1 MSEKNKDKNLDK
13 ETIDRL
19 IDKAIEIF
27 STKGYGA
34 TKLTDITN
42 SLSISRGPVYYYF
55 KDKFG
60 LYSAAFDRFEKGLRD
75 IHEAVFSTDKPL
87 MDQMEDMIFEF
98 VKHISVFGDNF
109 FFMVGEID
117 ELREI
122 SARYNAMNRELYDDK
137 YKMVEAAQ
145 KNGILKSTMTPKYI
159 VDYVYLVYFAVL
171 GGVNSVILEGYTD
184 QEIKDF
190 IRMQFN
196 GLNHRILNR

>member
-1 MSEKNKDKNLDK
+1 MSDKNKEKNLDK

-42 SLSISRGPVYYYF
+42 SLSISRGPIYYYF
-55 KDKFG
+55 KDKYG
-60 LYSAAFDRFEKGLRD
+60 LYSAAFDRFEKGLRE

-109 FFMVGEID
+109 FFMVDEIS
-117 ELREI
+117 ELKEI
-122 SARYNAMNRELYDDK
+122 SARYNAMNKELYDDK
-137 YKMVEAAQ
+137 YKMVEEAQ
-145 KNGILKSTMTPKYI
+145 KKGTIKSDMTPKFI
-159 VDYVYLVYFAVL
+159 VDYVYLVYFAIL
-171 GGVNSVILEGYTD
+171 GGVNSVVLEGYNEK
-184 QEIKDF
+184 EIKDA
-190 IRMQFN
+190 IKMQFD
-196 GLNHRILNR
+196 GLNDRIKVQ

>member
-1 MSEKNKDKNLDK
+1 
-13 ETIDRL
+13 
-19 IDKAIEIF
+19 
-27 STKGYGA
+27 
-34 TKLTDITN
+34 
-42 SLSISRGPVYYYF
+42 
-55 KDKFG
+55 
-60 LYSAAFDRFEKGLRD
+60 
-75 IHEAVFSTDKPL
+75 
-87 MDQMEDMIFEF
+87 MEDMIFEF

-109 FFMVGEID
+109 FFMVGEIE
-117 ELREI
+117 ELKEI

-145 KNGILKSTMTPKYI
+145 KKGTLKSTMTPKYI

-190 IRMQFN
+190 IRMQFD

>member
-190 IRMQFN
+190 IRMQFD

>member
-1 MSEKNKDKNLDK
+1 MSEKNKDRNLDR

-42 SLSISRGPVYYYF
+42 SLSISRGPVYSYF

-109 FFMVGEID
+109 FFMVGEIE
-117 ELREI
+117 ELKEI

-145 KNGILKSTMTPKYI
+145 KKGTLKSTMTPKYI

-190 IRMQFN
+190 IRMQFD

>member
-1 MSEKNKDKNLDK
+1 MSDKNKEKNLDK

-42 SLSISRGPVYYYF
+42 SLSISRGPIYYYF
-55 KDKFG
+55 KDKYG
-60 LYSAAFDRFEKGLRD
+60 LYAAAFDRFEKGLRE

-87 MDQMEDMIFEF
+87 MDQMEDMIYEF

-109 FFMVGEID
+109 FFMVDEIS
-117 ELREI
+117 ELKEI

-145 KNGILKSTMTPKYI
+145 KDGSISSAMTPKFI
-159 VDYVYLVYFAVL
+159 VDYVYLVYFAIL
-171 GGVNSVILEGYTD
+171 GGFNSVILEGYSEK
-184 QEIKDF
+184 EIKDS
-190 IRMQFN
+190 IRMQFD
-196 GLNHRILNR
+196 GLNNRILNR